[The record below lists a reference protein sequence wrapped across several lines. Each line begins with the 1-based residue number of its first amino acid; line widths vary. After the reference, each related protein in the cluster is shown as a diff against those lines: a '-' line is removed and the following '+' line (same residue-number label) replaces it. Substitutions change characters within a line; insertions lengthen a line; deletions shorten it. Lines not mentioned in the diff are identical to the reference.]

1 MLATTLRRS
10 AAPKRA
16 LAQLQ
21 SQRRHGG
28 SLSKNKHVENWNN
41 WRGDS
46 EKRFKFDGQFFT
58 SLVAWGVVPFT
69 LYYVMGV
76 GERRKRDLRNG
87 VPENFRQ

>member
-21 SQRRHGG
+21 NQRRHGG
-28 SLSKNKHVENWNN
+28 SLHKNKHVENWNN

-46 EKRFKFDGQFFT
+46 EKRFKFDSGFFT
-58 SLVAWGVVPFT
+58 SMVAWGVVPFG
-69 LYYVMGV
+69 LYYVMAAD
-76 GERRKRDLRNG
+76 ERRKRDLHNG